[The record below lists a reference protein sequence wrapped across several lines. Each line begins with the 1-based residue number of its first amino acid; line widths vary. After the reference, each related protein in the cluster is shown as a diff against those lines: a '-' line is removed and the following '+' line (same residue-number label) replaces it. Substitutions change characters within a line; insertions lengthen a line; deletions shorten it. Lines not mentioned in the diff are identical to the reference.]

1 MPQQHLATP
10 ITQHPSHSISQASP
24 RLPIW
29 SLDFTQQSPASAGLT
44 FTRASN
50 AGYYDKNGNWVIAL
64 TDTLRVNH
72 RSSSGQCLGFLSEEA
87 RTNYLLNSDSPAS
100 QTVSLGTGTYTL
112 WLEGDGNCTCAA
124 GTAVGSGWGVATAAT
139 PVTITLTT
147 AGTVTFT
154 VSGSVTRFQC
164 ENSTMPTSFITT
176 AASAATRSA
185 DICSHTAMPFNPNAG
200 TFILSAEVGSGSN
213 PVAVGWDNGA
223 GGGATRALFYLK
235 TASQGVYTAIGGVVV
250 CDIKRTTA
258 IPVGTL
264 CRLGVSFDASGS
276 RVVLNGEKIGE
287 TGVSS
292 AGLAVS
298 ALRVGCR
305 FLPGA
310 NSQHGT
316 HLQRLEY
323 FPTALATETLQQLT
337 SY

>member
-1 MPQQHLATP
+1 MPQQPLVRT
-10 ITQHPSHSISQASP
+10 ITHYPSDTISQVSP
-24 RLPIW
+24 YQPSW
-29 SLDFTQQSPASAGLT
+29 SLDFTKHSPASAGLT
-44 FTRASN
+44 FSRASN

-72 RSSSGQCLGFLSEEA
+72 RPSSGQCLGFLSEEA
-87 RTNYLLNSDSPAS
+87 RTNYLLNSATPAS
-100 QTVSLGTGTYTL
+100 QTIGLSTGTYTL
-112 WLEGDGNCTCAA
+112 WLEGSGSCTCAA
-124 GTAVGSGWGVATAAT
+124 GTAVGTGFGAATAAT
-139 PVTITLTT
+139 AITFTLTT
-147 AGTVTFT
+147 AGTVAFT
-154 VSGSVTRFQC
+154 VAGSVTRFQC
-164 ENSTMPTSFITT
+164 ENSTTPTSFITT
-176 AASAATRSA
+176 GASAATRSA
-185 DICSHTAMPFNPNAG
+185 DICSQTTMPFNSNAG
-200 TFILSAEVGSGSN
+200 TFILSAEVGTGSN

-250 CDIKRTTA
+250 CDIKKTTS

-323 FPTALATETLQQLT
+323 FNTALSTDTLQQLT